1 MGYGPLA
8 RRAARAESGEMRR
21 TWSRLRSLLGKIG
34 LWLLALVFWVGFI
47 PPTASPGPGAA
58 RPSVPHGATSA
69 GGLLA
74 PHTLSPGAQAAL
86 IVGSMSLDD
95 KLGQMMIFQFTDSVY
110 TPDQAALVRPFHPGG
125 VILYDYAMGSA
136 RQVRDLLAAGQ
147 SDSPIPMFTFIDLEG
162 GGVDRLQKY
171 LGARMS
177 APAMA
182 ATGDPAVARR
192 EGAKVAKDMLSFGL
206 NADLAP
212 DVDVKLVDGPNQF
225 GRTFG
230 TTPAPV
236 SQFAGAWLGGLQSG
250 GVVGTLKHFPGLG
263 DATTDAHEELPVI
276 TRSRAEIEATE
287 LAPYRQLIASGQ
299 AQMIMST
306 DVLMPALDPNNA
318 AEISKP
324 IITGILRDE
333 LHFDGVAITDALYM
347 KGIADHYLFA
357 QAAVLAIEA
366 GNDMIMAPYIPE
378 QMTETV
384 NGLKRAIA
392 SGELPMA
399 QVDASVRRILAL
411 KIRYHLIPPLE
422 DGRKL
427 TPGALPPSA
436 RLGGGDAVIPGR
448 DAL

>member
-1 MGYGPLA
+1 VGRAQPRLLA
-8 RRAARAESGEMRR
+8 RLAE
-21 TWSRLRSLLGKIG
+21 IA
-34 LWLLALVFWVGFI
+34 LWLLPLVFWVGSV
-47 PPTASPGPGAA
+47 PPTTLPGAA
-58 RPSVPHGATSA
+58 QPGAPHGAISS
-69 GGLLA
+69 GGSFA
-74 PHTLSPGAQAAL
+74 PHALSPGEQAAL
-86 IVGSMSLDD
+86 MVGSMSLDD

-110 TPDQAALVRPFHPGG
+110 TPQQAALVRPFHPGG

-136 RQVRDLLAAGQ
+136 QQVRDLLAAGQ
-147 SDSPIPMFTFIDLEG
+147 ADSPIPMFTFIDLEG

-212 DVDVKLVDGPNQF
+212 DVDVKLVDGPDQF
-225 GRTFG
+225 DRTFG

-236 SQFAGAWLGGLQSG
+236 SQFAGAWLDGLQSG

-263 DATTDAHEELPVI
+263 DATTDAHEDLPVI
-276 TRSRAEIEATE
+276 SRSRAAIEATE

-306 DVLMPALDPNNA
+306 DVLMPALDPHYA

-378 QMTETV
+378 QMIETV

-411 KIRYHLIPPLE
+411 KIRYHLIPALE
-422 DGRKL
+422 DGRKRI
-427 TPGALPPSA
+427 PGALPPTA
-436 RLGGGDAVIPGR
+436 RLGAPTAA
-448 DAL
+448 DALIPTRDTL

>member
-1 MGYGPLA
+1 MGYGPIARLGA
-8 RRAARAESGEMRR
+8 RRDSGEAGHARPRLLRR
-21 TWSRLRSLLGKIG
+21 LGEIG
-34 LWLLALVFWVGFI
+34 LWLFALAFWVGSI
-47 PPTASPGPGAA
+47 PPTSAPGAS
-58 RPSVPHGATSA
+58 RLTDPGDVIPSRGSI
-69 GGLLA
+69 A
-74 PHTLSPGAQAAL
+74 PRTLSPNEQAAL
-86 IVGSMSLDD
+86 MVAGMSLDD

-136 RQVRDLLAAGQ
+136 QQVRDLLAAGQ
-147 SDSPIPMFTFIDLEG
+147 HDSSIPLFTFIDLEG

-171 LGARMS
+171 LGTRMS
-177 APAMA
+177 APDMA
-182 ATGDPAVARR
+182 ATGDPAVAKR

-212 DVDVKLVDGPNQF
+212 DVDVKLVDGPDQY

-236 SQFAGAWLGGLQSG
+236 SRFAGAWLDGLQSN
-250 GVVGTLKHFPGLG
+250 GVVGSLKHFPGLG
-263 DATTDAHEELPVI
+263 DATTDAHEDLPVI
-276 TRSRAEIEATE
+276 NRTREEIEATE
-287 LAPYRQLIASGQ
+287 LAPYRQLITSGQ

-378 QMTETV
+378 QMSETV

-411 KIRYHLIPPLE
+411 KIRYHLIPTRK
-422 DGRKL
+422 DSRKL
-427 TPGALPPSA
+427 TPGALPPAA
-436 RLGGGDAVIPGR
+436 RVGGIDAVIPGR
-448 DAL
+448 DAA